1 MFEGSK
7 MVPLGYSIEIRLE
20 TEYNGASA
28 QQRGTM
34 ESAKMRQ
41 SNVDRAQWRVLCR
54 ERLSEHICE

>member
-1 MFEGSK
+1 